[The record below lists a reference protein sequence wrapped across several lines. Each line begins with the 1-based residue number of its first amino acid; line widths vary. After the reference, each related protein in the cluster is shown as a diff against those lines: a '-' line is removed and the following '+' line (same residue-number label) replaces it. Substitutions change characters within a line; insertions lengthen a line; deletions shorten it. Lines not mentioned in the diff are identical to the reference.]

1 MDKII
6 MLGVGNGG
14 TLDLYNTCFAIQH
27 DNDNFLVDTGG
38 SIEII
43 KKSLQHGNL
52 YKMILF
58 CDVLIIIYFLAHISY
73 MGQRP

>member
-38 SIEII
+38 SIELILI
-43 KKSLQHGNL
+43 TKKSSI
-52 YKMILF
+52 YLF
-58 CDVLIIIYFLAHISY
+58 HIVIRIIF
-73 MGQRP
+73 

>member
-14 TLDLYNTCFAIQH
+14 TLDLYNTCFVIQN
-27 DNDNFLVDTGG
+27 DNHNFLVDTGG

-43 KKSLQHGNL
+43 KKLNQVNID
-52 YKMILF
+52 YKKN
-58 CDVLIIIYFLAHISY
+58 
-73 MGQRP
+73 

>member
-1 MDKII
+1 MYTKN
-6 MLGVGNGG
+6 GVMSSLRWKKNKK
-14 TLDLYNTCFAIQH
+14 NVAI
-27 DNDNFLVDTGG
+27 LLTKYK

-52 YKMILF
+52 YDIILF